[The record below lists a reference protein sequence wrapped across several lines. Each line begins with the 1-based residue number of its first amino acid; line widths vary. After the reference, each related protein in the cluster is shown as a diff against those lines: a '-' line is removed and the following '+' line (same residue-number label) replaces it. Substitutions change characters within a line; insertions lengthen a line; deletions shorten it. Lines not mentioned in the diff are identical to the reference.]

1 MVLDRLGKGKGYWVF
16 ARFIPLLVLLVGWG
30 CSSESENPPLLSH
43 PLGKVEKVEGDVQLF
58 KPGARGG
65 VRIHLGDSLSE
76 GDVLSTEG
84 GGMAVVRLGEV
95 AEFSIRSGS
104 RTWINP
110 RILGEKENPSMVLQR
125 GRLSVRSLEA
135 SQLGS
140 PLLETAMLRVE
151 AKGTD
156 FEVAVAEDLGVLLC
170 VYKGRVEMAGPLEPM
185 VVPEKHEA
193 EVDFLD
199 GASGMRKLKERTEA
213 DWAAWMAARFRNMS
227 GRFPELATRM
237 DRCLRET
244 GTRRL
249 ETRKLLDEKAQELQ
263 RMAQG
268 IAQQGNTK
276 GTPSGSTGE
285 SALDV
290 ARSQARLILET
301 RHLENRTEIL
311 LGEADRLRKRGQAMK
326 KELGE
331 RFSPADDLLR
341 LIIDGGKVLRGSI
354 SEERQKLLEHSQ
366 KWRENL
372 AMAGLLSVASLEI
385 PKETKPEPA
394 QASKP
399 KTSPPQAKASPKP
412 GQEEKKARLSAP
424 KASKPSQGVSR
435 AQPSAKGKLEQ
446 RGKEK
451 DVKTQPEK
459 KPGSPSRGSSPKTKQ
474 DTGAQR
480 GSKKQ

>member
-1 MVLDRLGKGKGYWVF
+1 MVLDRLRRGKGHWVL
-16 ARFIPLLVLLVGWG
+16 AKLIPLLPLLGGWG
-30 CSSESENPPLLSH
+30 CSSESELPPPLSQ
-43 PLGKVEKVEGDVQLF
+43 PLGKVEKVEGDAHLF
-58 KPGARGG
+58 KPGARGA
-65 VRIHLGDSLSE
+65 VRLHLGDSLAE

-104 RTWINP
+104 RAWINQ
-110 RILGEKENPSMVLQR
+110 RILGEKENPSIVLQR
-125 GRLSVRSLEA
+125 GRVSARSLEA

-140 PLLETAMLRVE
+140 PLLETAMLRME

-156 FEVAVAEDLGVLLC
+156 FEVAIAEDLGVLLC
-170 VYKGRVEMAGPLEPM
+170 VYKGRVEMAGLFEPI

-199 GASGMRKLKERTEA
+199 GASVMRKLKERTEA
-213 DWAAWMAARFRNMS
+213 DWATWMAARFKNIS
-227 GRFPELATRM
+227 GRFPELTTRM
-237 DRCLRET
+237 DRCLREA

-249 ETRKLLDEKAQELQ
+249 ATRKLLDEKALELH

-268 IAQQGNTK
+268 IAQQGNSE
-276 GTPSGSTGE
+276 GAPSGSLGE
-285 SALDV
+285 STLDV
-290 ARSQARLILET
+290 ARSQARLILEA

-311 LGEADRLRKRGQAMK
+311 LGEAERLRKRGQAMK

-331 RFSPADDLLR
+331 RFSPVDDLLK
-341 LIIDGGKVLRGSI
+341 LILDGGRVLRASI

-372 AMAGLLSVASLEI
+372 AMAGLLSLASLEI
-385 PKETKPEPA
+385 PRETKPQPA

-399 KTSPPQAKASPKP
+399 KSSPPQAKASPKP
-412 GQEEKKARLSAP
+412 GQEERKGKLSAP
-424 KASKPSQGVSR
+424 KASKPSQGASR
-435 AQPSAKGKLEQ
+435 AQPSTRGKLDQ
-446 RGKEK
+446 RSKEK
-451 DVKTQPEK
+451 EVKTQPQK
-459 KPGSPSRGSSPKTKQ
+459 KAGSPSRGSSPKTKQ
-474 DTGAQR
+474 DSGAQR

>member
-1 MVLDRLGKGKGYWVF
+1 MVSDRVRREKGYWVL
-16 ARFIPLLVLLVGWG
+16 AKLIPLLPLLVGWG
-30 CSSESENPPLLSH
+30 CSSESQNPPLLSQ
-43 PLGKVEKVEGDVQLF
+43 PLGKVEKVEGDAQLF

-65 VRIHLGDSLSE
+65 VRLHLGDSLSE

-84 GGMAVVRLGEV
+84 GGTAVVRLGEV
-95 AEFSIRSGS
+95 AEFSIGSGS
-104 RTWINP
+104 RAWINY

-140 PLLETAMLRVE
+140 PLLETAMLRVQ
-151 AKGTD
+151 AKETD
-156 FEVAVAEDLGVLLC
+156 FEVAVAEDLSLLLC
-170 VYKGRVEMAGPLEPM
+170 VYKGRVEMAGPLDPM
-185 VVPEKHEA
+185 VVPEKYEA

-199 GASGMRKLKERTEA
+199 GAFGMRKLKERTEA
-213 DWAAWMAARFRNMS
+213 DWAAWMAARFRNLS
-227 GRFPELATRM
+227 ERLPELAARM

-249 ETRKLLDEKAQELQ
+249 ETRKLMDEKALELQ

-268 IAQQGNTK
+268 MAQQGGSQ
-276 GTPSGSTGE
+276 GTSPGSTGE
-285 SALDV
+285 NTLDL
-290 ARSQARLILET
+290 ARSQAGLILET

-326 KELGE
+326 KDLGE
-331 RFSPADDLLR
+331 RFSPVDDLLK

-399 KTSPPQAKASPKP
+399 KTPPPQAKASPKP
-412 GQEEKKARLSAP
+412 GQKKKNGKLSAP

-435 AQPSAKGKLEQ
+435 AQPYTKGKLEK
-446 RGKEK
+446 RTKEK
-451 DVKTQPEK
+451 DVKTQPQK
-459 KPGSPSRGSSPKTKQ
+459 KAGSPSRGSSPKTRK
-474 DTGAQR
+474 DSGGQR
-480 GSKKQ
+480 SSKKQ